1 MTPMSSIG
9 TPQHSP
15 ANSGNIALPQG
26 FVNLSRAP
34 SYGKQLSVEAP
45 QFHVMQHGNSRLSQ
59 MSHASDYNV
68 MDSGMTPMGP
78 LADDNEDLEHETPL
92 GPAPGLPTIPQLP
105 SEDATDEQL
114 LEEDD
119 GDTDDETDAL
129 NEIYNKPMNSKTAGG
144 GAGDVMDEEEEIDL
158 QDHEAESLLM
168 NDEDDEGG
176 SDSDDGVDDGLYGKS
191 NVETKF

>member
-1 MTPMSSIG
+1 
-9 TPQHSP
+9 
-15 ANSGNIALPQG
+15 
-26 FVNLSRAP
+26 
-34 SYGKQLSVEAP
+34 
-45 QFHVMQHGNSRLSQ
+45 
-59 MSHASDYNV
+59 

-78 LADDNEDLEHETPL
+78 LADDNEDLEHATPM
-92 GPAPGLPTIPQLP
+92 GPAPGLPIIPQLP

-129 NEIYNKPMNSKTAGG
+129 NEIYNKPKESKT
-144 GAGDVMDEEEEIDL
+144 AGDVMDEEEEIDL
-158 QDHEAESLLM
+158 QDDEAESLLM
-168 NDEDDEGG
+168 NNEDDEGG